1 MRPRALVLL
10 GLLLCMIAAPF
21 VSPAA
26 AQQGESDHEDEPIHL
41 ALILHQHQPYYR
53 NVATD
58 FYELPWVRVHA
69 IHEYVDSPGILSMY
83 PQTNVTYNIVPSL
96 IEQIEDYADPSTL
109 DDHTQ
114 YATMSWPVDEGGHP
128 IEFPSNLTQRQK
140 WDMQGEYFRIQPW
153 VYDVPTND
161 STYGWMANAS
171 ATFGRLFGAWQDDD
185 RSVLDENGSFRVQD
199 MIDLATVFHL
209 FQLSAPHVQGEFSHL
224 EWAEEH
230 PIATRRSSH
239 CSSKEAPTPWRIG
252 APCWTTSGPR
262 CSTSCQCTPRLK
274 LGAKSS

>member
-1 MRPRALVLL
+1 
-10 GLLLCMIAAPF
+10 
-21 VSPAA
+21 
-26 AQQGESDHEDEPIHL
+26 
-41 ALILHQHQPYYR
+41 
-53 NVATD
+53 
-58 FYELPWVRVHA
+58 
-69 IHEYVDSPGILSMY
+69 MY

-140 WDMQGEYFRIQPW
+140 WDMQGSTRIQPW

-171 ATFGRLFGAWQDDD
+171 ATFGRLFDAWQDDD
-185 RSVLDENGSFRVQD
+185 RSILDENGSFRVQD

-224 EWAEEH
+224 EWAE
-230 PIATRRSSH
+230 
-239 CSSKEAPTPWRIG
+239 G
-252 APCWTTSGPR
+252 APHRNATVIALFEQGGPYTVEDWR
-262 CSTSCQCTPRLK
+262 TVLDYQRSQMLNVMPMY
-274 LGAKSS
+274 AA

>member
-83 PQTNVTYNIVPSL
+83 TNERDLQHRALPHRA
-96 IEQIEDYADPSTL
+96 IEDYAILRPSTIT
-109 DDHTQ
+109 H
-114 YATMSWPVDEGGHP
+114 
-128 IEFPSNLTQRQK
+128 NTQR
-140 WDMQGEYFRIQPW
+140 
-153 VYDVPTND
+153 
-161 STYGWMANAS
+161 
-171 ATFGRLFGAWQDDD
+171 
-185 RSVLDENGSFRVQD
+185 
-199 MIDLATVFHL
+199 
-209 FQLSAPHVQGEFSHL
+209 
-224 EWAEEH
+224 
-230 PIATRRSSH
+230 
-239 CSSKEAPTPWRIG
+239 
-252 APCWTTSGPR
+252 
-262 CSTSCQCTPRLK
+262 
-274 LGAKSS
+274 